1 MVVYKWKVLAITT
14 IGVFM
19 SSLDGSIVNI
29 AIPSISKDLGTS
41 FEVVQWI
48 PIIYLLVMAVSLIG
62 FGRLSDLKGR
72 KSFFLLGIFFFT
84 LSSFL
89 TTFATS
95 GIIIV
100 IFRAIQGIGSSF
112 IAANAPS
119 MITDIFPREETGKAL
134 GINVATIYAGLVIGP
149 VLGGFIVQFSSWRL
163 IFFINVPIGILL
175 IIIGW
180 FKLKK
185 VDQGIKGESFDIRGT
200 ILFGLFL
207 SSLLLALTFTNSVG
221 WLSFEVLL
229 LFIISISSM
238 TFFIYTESKTKY
250 PLIKLS
256 LFRVNRIFSFAN
268 FAALLNYIA
277 ISGISFLLSIYFQ
290 SILGIS
296 PAFTA
301 LLLLPTAITM
311 AIVAPISGRLSDKY
325 GTRILTTLGMI
336 IMGVGFILSIIVIGF
351 LPLMLI
357 IITQFI
363 VGLGVGFF
371 SSPNNS
377 AIMNAVEP
385 RDHGIAAGTLSTM
398 RVVGQSISVAL
409 LSAILINFIPITI
422 LNPILSNPAVIT
434 DPLVKMEFTM
444 GMQIAL
450 IVSTIICFIAALL
463 SFLRGK
469 RIANQIIVEP

>member
-1 MVVYKWKVLAITT
+1 MAEYKWKVLAITT

-72 KSFFLLGIFFFT
+72 KSFFLLGILFFT

-180 FKLKK
+180 FKLKQI
-185 VDQGIKGESFDIRGT
+185 DQGIKGESFDIRGT

-221 WLSFEVLL
+221 WLSFGVLL
-229 LFIISISSM
+229 LFIISLSSM

-277 ISGISFLLSIYFQ
+277 ISGLSFLLSIYFQ
-290 SILGIS
+290 
-296 PAFTA
+296 
-301 LLLLPTAITM
+301 
-311 AIVAPISGRLSDKY
+311 
-325 GTRILTTLGMI
+325 
-336 IMGVGFILSIIVIGF
+336 
-351 LPLMLI
+351 
-357 IITQFI
+357 
-363 VGLGVGFF
+363 
-371 SSPNNS
+371 
-377 AIMNAVEP
+377 
-385 RDHGIAAGTLSTM
+385 
-398 RVVGQSISVAL
+398 
-409 LSAILINFIPITI
+409 
-422 LNPILSNPAVIT
+422 
-434 DPLVKMEFTM
+434 
-444 GMQIAL
+444 
-450 IVSTIICFIAALL
+450 
-463 SFLRGK
+463 
-469 RIANQIIVEP
+469 